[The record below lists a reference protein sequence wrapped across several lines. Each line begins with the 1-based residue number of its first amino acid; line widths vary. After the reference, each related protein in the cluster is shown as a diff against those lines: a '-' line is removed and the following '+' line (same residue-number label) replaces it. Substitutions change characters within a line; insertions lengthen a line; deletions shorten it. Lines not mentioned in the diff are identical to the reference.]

1 MFEQIKKYIFE
12 YFEETGIYISN
23 EEKEKDI
30 DLRDYLVDSLEHVT
44 FIIEMEEKLG
54 YELPDEI
61 LLYDNLSS
69 INGFINMLIE
79 IKKDDKNKNSEVRN
93 SIINM

>member
-1 MFEQIKKYIFE
+1 MFEQIKKCIFE
-12 YFEETGIYISN
+12 YFEETGIYISD

-79 IKKDDKNKNSEVRN
+79 IKKDDKNKNSEVKN